1 MKPNQSLAAKAF
13 AIGLTPIIPLPFLDE
28 LVRTWLLRR
37 GVREVA
43 AEHDVVFTD
52 KALKRLTSGRQGCL
66 IGCIIGVV
74 WWPIRKLFRTMFYF
88 LTIKECLDTM
98 VEGALRIEMI
108 RRACESGV
116 LPAEVELVRD
126 AMFQALKEDMGSPVT
141 GIIRHRGAPGAIPL
155 EGEWSVR
162 CVYWLV
168 DASGGGAACDAFSER
183 LAALTSAE
191 E

>member
-37 GVREVA
+37 GIRQVA
-43 AEHDVVFTD
+43 AEHGVTLAD
-52 KALKRLTSGRQGCL
+52 KALKRLASDRGGCL
-66 IGCIIGVV
+66 IGCLIGVV

-98 VEGALRIEMI
+98 AEGAVRIEMV
-108 RRACESGV
+108 RRAGETGV
-116 LPAEVELVRD
+116 LPDKVELVRE
-126 AMFQALKEDMGSPVT
+126 AMFQTLKADMGSPVT
-141 GIIRHRGAPGAIPL
+141 GIFRHKGAPGDIAL
-155 EGEWSVR
+155 GEDWSVR

-168 DASGGGAACDAFSER
+168 DASGGAATCDAFSER